1 MAGVGVILILRR
13 TYALS
18 KFRHVSDVPRDFIK
32 AHTRLRGHV
41 TDVTRKG
48 HLLVDH
54 APVIS
59 VEKFRAGKDTKGQLP
74 VSIAGVELSD
84 LAFPWL
90 HQNVLNNHV
99 WFTLLRVCKSET
111 KETNAEPSHS
121 DGSNLQNPSHSIS
134 EQSNNGSVDQKI
146 KFEPSDVPNEKLTD
160 IKSEHQDSA
169 KGKRLGSKHDSFQS
183 LSMESKDDVSPDSAA
198 KILKIGT
205 EVLGTE
211 VGNVLAE
218 ESQDV
223 LDCIVIY
230 KKGFLWNSTLNQDLV
245 RLGLATCTLIPDLS
259 GDREVNKLTE
269 RLVVAQKKAE
279 RKGLGMWSRP
289 SLRERITLYPA
300 YLKYRLLSYFRE
312 KLPWKS
318 KNKN

>member
-1 MAGVGVILILRR
+1 MLTHIMHFNA
-13 TYALS
+13 
-18 KFRHVSDVPRDFIK
+18 
-32 AHTRLRGHV
+32 
-41 TDVTRKG
+41 
-48 HLLVDH
+48 
-54 APVIS
+54 
-59 VEKFRAGKDTKGQLP
+59 DTKGQLP

-230 KKGFLWNSTLNQDLV
+230 KKVRNGILYAITILADLDHLPAQFSCQQTKKNCKKQGFNDILFLIIST
-245 RLGLATCTLIPDLS
+245 
-259 GDREVNKLTE
+259 
-269 RLVVAQKKAE
+269 
-279 RKGLGMWSRP
+279 
-289 SLRERITLYPA
+289 
-300 YLKYRLLSYFRE
+300 
-312 KLPWKS
+312 
-318 KNKN
+318 